1 MDDDEDEWDDDVLAN
16 IDKMVAQHQIKQA
29 VGASVSAASGRI
41 PPFLMLLP
49 GG

>member
-29 VGASVSAASGRI
+29 VSFFIQAED
-41 PPFLMLLP
+41 
-49 GG
+49 